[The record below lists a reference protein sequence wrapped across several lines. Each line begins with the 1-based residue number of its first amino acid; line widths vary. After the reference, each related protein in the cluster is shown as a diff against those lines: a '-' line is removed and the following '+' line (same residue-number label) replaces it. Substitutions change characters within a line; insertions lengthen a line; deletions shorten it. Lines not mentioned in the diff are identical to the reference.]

1 MRGCNLQRVGL
12 GESTK
17 IRQETHRRH
26 DADVGSDAAACREE
40 PAVVEAAA
48 ARARY
53 LPVDMV
59 L

>member
-1 MRGCNLQRVGL
+1 
-12 GESTK
+12 
-17 IRQETHRRH
+17 
-26 DADVGSDAAACREE
+26 VGSDAAACREE